1 VIHVAFDIPIPFE
14 TIENEQEKTSRTY
27 RIDWDEGRIIG
38 FIDGQEAMNQY
49 IKKAILTPR
58 FRCLIYSNQYGSEII
73 DTLMDKDVTREYI
86 EAEISFLVTDTL
98 IHDPRVL
105 RVYNI
110 EVEFFDTYP
119 MQDSCV
125 ITFDVDTIYGQTKI
139 REVV

>member
-1 VIHVAFDIPIPFE
+1 MALDIPIPFD
-14 TIENEQEKTSRTY
+14 TIEDEQEKTSRTY
-27 RIDWDEGRIIG
+27 KIDWDEGRIIG
-38 FIDGQEAMNQY
+38 FVDGQDAMNQF

-73 DTLMDKDVTREYI
+73 ETLMDKSVTREYI

-110 EVEFFDTYP
+110 EIEFNDTYP

-125 ITFDVDTIYGQTKI
+125 ITFDVDTIYGEISVK
-139 REVV
+139 EAV

>member
-1 VIHVAFDIPIPFE
+1 MHMALDIPIPFE

-27 RIDWDEGRIIG
+27 RIDWDAGRIIG
-38 FIDGQEAMNQY
+38 FVDGQDAMNQF

-73 DTLMDKDVTREYI
+73 DMLLDKEVTREYV

-110 EVEFFDTYP
+110 EIEFRDTYP
-119 MQDSCV
+119 MQDSCI
-125 ITFDVDTIYGQTKI
+125 ITFDVDTIYGEIPIK
-139 REVV
+139 EVV

>member
-1 VIHVAFDIPIPFE
+1 MALDIPIPFE
-14 TIENEQEKTSRTY
+14 TIEEDQEKTSRTY

-73 DTLMDKDVTREYI
+73 DTLMNRDVTREYI
-86 EAEISFLVTDTL
+86 ETEIDFLVTDTL
-98 IHDPRVL
+98 IHDPRIL
-105 RVYNI
+105 RIYNVEI
-110 EVEFFDTYP
+110 EFKDTYP

-125 ITFDVDTIYGQTKI
+125 ISFDVDTIYGEISVK
-139 REVV
+139 EVS

>member
-1 VIHVAFDIPIPFE
+1 MAFDIPIPFE

-105 RVYNI
+105 RPLIND
-110 EVEFFDTYP
+110 F
-119 MQDSCV
+119 
-125 ITFDVDTIYGQTKI
+125 
-139 REVV
+139 